1 MAAVRIILQIDMK
14 NLFQKSK
21 KILLGVLFLA
31 IAAIVVAQ
39 VNLDAAAS
47 LAFALPVGFGPLKWT
62 CGSENMGGYKN
73 RLLFIPACS
82 VTAAPQLPSSI
93 TEAAD
98 LVTASGA
105 FTFIESGDKPIFIY
119 ATDKTVKLDAENQGE
134 TDGQSFRQFG
144 EFFHPGSKAEAAAF
158 ARKVNNTAG
167 YLIIEDPDGTQY
179 LVGSPGLP
187 CTIKPSFAGGAA
199 RTDRKGF
206 MFTFEADSFAPFVV
220 MGTPLDIDDIENPVV
235 GP

>member
-1 MAAVRIILQIDMK
+1 MTNFILK
-14 NLFQKSK
+14 YARVLF
-21 KILLGVLFLA
+21 GVLLLVT
-31 IAAIVVAQ
+31 AAIVVAQ

-47 LAFALPVGFGPLKWT
+47 LAFALPVGFGPLGWP

-82 VTAAPQLPSSI
+82 VTATPELPTI
-93 TEAAD
+93 IATAAD
-98 LVTASGA
+98 LVTATGA
-105 FTFIESGDKPIFIY
+105 FTFKETGDKPIFIY

-144 EFFHPGSKAEAAAF
+144 EFLHPGSKPEAAAF

-187 CTIKPSFAGGAA
+187 CTIKPSFSGGAA

-206 MFTFEADSFAPFVV
+206 LFTFEADSFAPFVV
-220 MGTPLDIDDIENPVV
+220 MGTPIDIDAIENPAT
-235 GP
+235 P